1 MSSSGEGQPIGG
13 HGAGRPL
20 PAGGDVEGL
29 LRRALAPVEPPA
41 DVSARL
47 RGRLQNIREVA
58 AEELEGWELA
68 AMRDPRNWVRPA
80 IAVLG
85 GAAAGAG
92 LLLLGSHQRR
102 RRSRSRSRSR
112 ELLERAERTASDVA
126 SGARKIF
133 KQR

>member
-1 MSSSGEGQPIGG
+1 MADAGAGSSPGPPGSGRPIGS
-13 HGAGRPL
+13 A
-20 PAGGDVEGL
+20 GDVEGL

-41 DVSARL
+41 DLHARL
-47 RGRLQNIREVA
+47 RGRLQNIREGA

-80 IAVLG
+80 IAVVG

-92 LLLLGSHQRR
+92 LLLLGLQQR
-102 RRSRSRSRSR
+102 RRSRSRD
-112 ELLERAERTASDVA
+112 LLERAERTAADVA

-133 KQR
+133 EQR

>member
-1 MSSSGEGQPIGG
+1 MSSPGEGPPIGG
-13 HGAGRPL
+13 YGAGHPL

-80 IAVLG
+80 IAVVG

-92 LLLLGSHQRR
+92 LLLLGVHQR
-102 RRSRSRSRSR
+102 RRSRSRSRD
-112 ELLERAERTASDVA
+112 LLERAERTASDVA

-133 KQR
+133 KHR

>member
-1 MSSSGEGQPIGG
+1 MSSSGEGQPIGAG
-13 HGAGRPL
+13 GAGRPV
-20 PAGGDVEGL
+20 PAGSDVEGL

-41 DVSARL
+41 DLSARL

-80 IAVLG
+80 VAVLG

-92 LLLLGSHQRR
+92 LLLLGRHQR
-102 RRSRSRSRSR
+102 RRSRSRG
-112 ELLERAERTASDVA
+112 LLERAERTASDVA
-126 SGARKIF
+126 SSARKIF
-133 KQR
+133 ESR